1 MSRGRKKTVNPL
13 QEVISIR
20 ITKAQKELID
30 NNKWI
35 KKDIDKLVRD
45 YLNVYLK

>member
-1 MSRGRKKTVNPL
+1 MARGRKKTENPL

-20 ITKAQKELID
+20 ITKSHKDLLKK
-30 NNKWI
+30 NKWI

>member
-1 MSRGRKKTVNPL
+1 MPRGRKKIENPL

-20 ITKAQKELID
+20 ITKAQKELL
-30 NNKWI
+30 NNNRWI

>member
-20 ITKAQKELID
+20 ITKAQKELL
-30 NNKWI
+30 NKNKNI
-35 KKDIDKLVRD
+35 KKEIDTMIRNF
-45 YLNVYLK
+45 LNVYLE